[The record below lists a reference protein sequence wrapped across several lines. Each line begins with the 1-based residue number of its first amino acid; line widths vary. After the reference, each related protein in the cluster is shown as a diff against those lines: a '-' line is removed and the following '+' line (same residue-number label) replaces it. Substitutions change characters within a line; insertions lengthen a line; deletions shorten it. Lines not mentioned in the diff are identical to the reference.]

1 MKTVSVAI
9 DGPAGAGKSTIAR
22 RLAEELGYRYVDTGA
37 MYRCVTLYALK
48 KKVDC
53 KDTDAVIKLLPHVK
67 IDLCIDGKVLL
78 NGQDVTLE
86 IRSQA
91 VVNNV
96 SYVAANKGVRLFLVE
111 LQRNMAKDVSV
122 VMDGRDIGTYVLPD
136 ANVKIFQIADVHERA
151 KRRHAENL
159 GKGMECTLEEVEKDL
174 ERRDYID
181 SHREFAP
188 LTKAKDAV
196 EVDTSLLTID
206 ESVDKIISIIKEKV
220 GFKDE

>member
-1 MKTVSVAI
+1 MMISVAI
-9 DGPAGAGKSTIAR
+9 DGPSAAGKSTVAKR
-22 RLAEELGYRYVDTGA
+22 VAKELGFVYIDTGA

>member
-1 MKTVSVAI
+1 MMISVAI
-9 DGPAGAGKSTIAR
+9 DGPSAAGKSTVAKR
-22 RLAEELGYRYVDTGA
+22 VAKELGFVYIDTGA

-48 KKVDC
+48 KKIDC
-53 KDTDAVIKLLPHVK
+53 KDVDAVIKLLPHIK

-78 NGQDVTLE
+78 NGQDVTLD

-96 SYVAANKGVRLFLVE
+96 SYIAANKGVRLFLVE

-122 VMDGRDIGTYVLPD
+122 VMDGRDIGTYVLPE

-196 EVDTSLLTID
+196 EVDTSLLSID
-206 ESVDKIISIIKEKV
+206 ESVDRIISIIKEKV
-220 GFKDE
+220 GIPNE

>member
-1 MKTVSVAI
+1 MMISVAI
-9 DGPAGAGKSTIAR
+9 DGPSAAGKSTVAKR
-22 RLAEELGYRYVDTGA
+22 VAKELGFVYVDTGA

-53 KDTDAVIKLLPHVK
+53 KDTDAVIKLLPHIK

-96 SYVAANKGVRLFLVE
+96 SFVAANKGVRLFLVE

-206 ESVDKIISIIKEKV
+206 ESVDKIIAIIKEKV

>member
-1 MKTVSVAI
+1 MMISVAI
-9 DGPAGAGKSTIAR
+9 DGPSAAGKSTVAKR
-22 RLAEELGYRYVDTGA
+22 VAKELGFVYIDTGA

-53 KDTDAVIKLLPHVK
+53 KDVDAVIKLLPHIK

-206 ESVDKIISIIKEKV
+206 ESVDTIISIIKEKV
-220 GFKDE
+220 GIPNE